1 MRYRDFLKAQLKNRL
16 PDSITLPS
24 GFHVVGHVALV
35 HLNSSLQE
43 YSSLIGKA
51 TLAFDDRIK
60 SVAVRIGP
68 TSGEIRRPFYE
79 VVAGDCNTVTT
90 HIENGVH
97 YRLDPIR
104 ITFSG
109 GNKRERID
117 IVNRIEAGEK
127 VVDMFSCVGQF
138 ALQIAKSTDALV
150 TAIEINPEA
159 YQFLLENIQI
169 NDLDNRVTA
178 ILGDCRDVHPVN
190 YANRVIMGYL
200 HNTEL
205 YLPHALEALVKDG
218 GVVHMHIAIQKKILE
233 ETVSKIR
240 EICISKGFKSQLQ
253 VRKIKNYS
261 PGVDHVVFDIDAI
274 RL

>member
-1 MRYRDFLKAQLKNRL
+1 MKYRDFLRTKLKNQL
-16 PDSITLPS
+16 PDGIKLPS

-35 HLNSSLQE
+35 HLDSSLHE
-43 YSSLIGKA
+43 YSSLIGET
-51 TLAFDDRIK
+51 TLTFDDRIK
-60 SVAVRIGP
+60 SVAVKTGP
-68 TSGEIRRPFYE
+68 TSGEMRSPMYE

-97 YRLDPIR
+97 FRLDPIR

-109 GNKRERID
+109 GNKKERID
-117 IVNRIEAGEK
+117 IVNRVQAGEK

-138 ALQIAKSTDALV
+138 ALQIAKSADALV

-159 YQFLLENIQI
+159 YQFLLENVRI
-169 NDLDNRVTA
+169 NDLGDKVNC

-205 YLPHALEALVKDG
+205 YLPYALDTLIQDG
-218 GVVHMHIAIQKKILE
+218 GVVHMHVAIQKNILKKSIKE
-233 ETVSKIR
+233 IG
-240 EICISKGFKSQLQ
+240 EICKRKGFDFEIQ

-261 PGVDHVVFDIDAI
+261 PGVDHVVFDIGVVQA
-274 RL
+274 

>member
-1 MRYRDFLKAQLKNRL
+1 MRYRDFLKTKLKNQL
-16 PDSITLPS
+16 PGGITLPS

-43 YSSLIGKA
+43 YSSLIGEA
-51 TLAFDDRIK
+51 TLTFDARIK
-60 SVAVRIGP
+60 SVAVRTGP
-68 TSGEIRRPFYE
+68 TSGELRHPFYE
-79 VVAGDCNTVTT
+79 LVAGNRNTVTT
-90 HIENGVH
+90 HIENGVRF
-97 YRLDPIR
+97 RLDPIK

-117 IVNRIEAGEK
+117 IVNRVEAGEK

-169 NDLDNRVTA
+169 NDLDSRVTA
-178 ILGDCRDVHPVN
+178 ILGDCRNVHPVN

-205 YLPHALEALVKDG
+205 YLPSALDTLIQDG
-218 GVVHMHIAIQKKILE
+218 GVIHMHMAIQKDILKKSSIE
-233 ETVSKIR
+233 VR
-240 EICISKGFKSQLQ
+240 EICKRKGFDSQIQ
-253 VRKIKNYS
+253 IRKIKNYA
-261 PGVDHVVFDIDAI
+261 PGVDHVVFDIDVVQA
-274 RL
+274 

>member
-1 MRYRDFLKAQLKNRL
+1 MRYRDFLRAQLKNRL
-16 PDSITLPS
+16 PDGITLPS
-24 GFHVVGHVALV
+24 GFHIVGHVALV

-43 YSSLIGKA
+43 YSSLIGKV
-51 TLAFDDRIK
+51 TLTFDNRIK

-97 YRLDPIR
+97 FRLDPIR

-117 IVNRIEAGEK
+117 IANRVEAGEK

-169 NDLDNRVTA
+169 NGLDNRVTA

-205 YLPHALEALVKDG
+205 YLPHALDTLIQDG
-218 GVVHMHIAIQKKILE
+218 GVIHMHIAIQKDILKKSIAE
-233 ETVSKIR
+233 IT
-240 EICISKGFKSQLQ
+240 EICKKKGFDSQIQ

-261 PGVDHVVFDIDAI
+261 PGVDHVVFDIGVVQA
-274 RL
+274 

>member
-1 MRYRDFLKAQLKNRL
+1 MRYRNFLRTQLKNQL
-16 PDSITLPS
+16 PDGIKFPS

-35 HLNSSLQE
+35 HLNSSLHK
-43 YSSLIGKA
+43 YSSLIGEV
-51 TLAFDDRIK
+51 TLTFDDRIK
-60 SVAVRIGP
+60 SVAVKTGP
-68 TSGEIRRPFYE
+68 TSGKMRSPMYE

-90 HIENGVH
+90 HIENGVQF
-97 YRLDPIR
+97 RLDPIR

-117 IVNRIEAGEK
+117 IVNRVQAGEK

-138 ALQIAKSTDALV
+138 ALQIAKSSDALV

-159 YQFLLENIQI
+159 YQFLLENIQT
-169 NDLDNRVTA
+169 NGLDNRVTA

-205 YLPHALEALVKDG
+205 YLPYALDTLIQDG
-218 GVVHMHIAIQKKILE
+218 GVIHMHMAIQKNIPKKLIIE
-233 ETVSKIR
+233 IR
-240 EICISKGFKSQLQ
+240 EICNRKGFDSEIE

-261 PGVDHVVFDIDAI
+261 PSVDHVVFDIDVV
-274 RL
+274 

>member
-1 MRYRDFLKAQLKNRL
+1 MRYRDFLRTQLKNRL
-16 PDSITLPS
+16 PDGITFPS

-43 YSSLIGKA
+43 YSSLIGEV
-51 TLAFDDRIK
+51 TLTFDDRIK

-97 YRLDPIR
+97 FRLDPIR

-117 IVNRIEAGEK
+117 IANRVEAGER

-138 ALQIAKSTDALV
+138 ALQIAKSTDTLV

-169 NDLDNRVTA
+169 N
-178 ILGDCRDVHPVN
+178 G
-190 YANRVIMGYL
+190 
-200 HNTEL
+200 
-205 YLPHALEALVKDG
+205 
-218 GVVHMHIAIQKKILE
+218 
-233 ETVSKIR
+233 S
-240 EICISKGFKSQLQ
+240 S
-253 VRKIKNYS
+253 
-261 PGVDHVVFDIDAI
+261 
-274 RL
+274 

>member
-1 MRYRDFLKAQLKNRL
+1 MRYRDFLRTKLKNQL
-16 PDSITLPS
+16 PDGITLPS

-43 YSSLIGKA
+43 YSSLIGEA
-51 TLAFDDRIK
+51 TLAFDTRIE
-60 SVAVRIGP
+60 SVAVRTGP
-68 TSGEIRRPFYE
+68 TSGEIRSPFYE
-79 VVAGDCNTVTT
+79 VVAGNCNTVTT

-97 YRLDPIR
+97 FRLDPIR

-117 IVNRIEAGEK
+117 IVNRVGVGEK

-169 NDLDNRVTA
+169 NDLGNRVTA

-205 YLPHALEALVKDG
+205 YLPYALDILIQDG
-218 GVVHMHIAIQKKILE
+218 GVIHMHMAIQKDILKKSIIE
-233 ETVSKIR
+233 IG
-240 EICISKGFKSQLQ
+240 EICKRKGFDSQIQ
-253 VRKIKNYS
+253 IRKIKNYA
-261 PGVDHVVFDIDAI
+261 PGVDHVVFDIDVVQA
-274 RL
+274 